1 MTDNDLKALNSALK
15 ANFIKG
21 LVNLALHVESKVCK
35 F

>member
-15 ANFIKG
+15 AKFTSPFIK
-21 LVNLALHVESKVCK
+21 LALNVESKVCK